1 MDIEKINFLDIE
13 NFETIIE
20 YNFSLIKLELV
31 LKNNETKEIYLKTI
45 KAGKI
50 KETIFCFW
58 SLLYEEYLKNN
69 QKEFKSTL
77 RKAIIS
83 QKVEN
88 KNQNSIKLI
97 LDKELDYYADIN
109 LVEIRKIKFE
119 SDKKVERWLE
129 DLEINNDDILF
140 IGIKRSWKIIKNPV

>member
-20 YNFSLIKLELV
+20 YNFSLINLELV

-140 IGIKRSWKIIKNPV
+140 IGIKRS

>member
-140 IGIKRSWKIIKNPV
+140 IGIKRS